1 MPEHQGCWSA
11 QVRTV
16 VPEARRALEEGCA
29 VVIGL
34 QSTGEA
40 AADSLGLEPGQSCG
54 SVSTTKQML
63 RHFVAMHFPLRR
75 ETQSEGWAKS
85 AHTPPPHA
93 D

>member
-40 AADSLGLEPGQSCG
+40 AADSLGLEPGQ
-54 SVSTTKQML
+54 VL
-63 RHFVAMHFPLRR
+63 RLRVDHQADAAPLR
-75 ETQSEGWAKS
+75 G
-85 AHTPPPHA
+85 HA
-93 D
+93 FSFEAGDAEEW